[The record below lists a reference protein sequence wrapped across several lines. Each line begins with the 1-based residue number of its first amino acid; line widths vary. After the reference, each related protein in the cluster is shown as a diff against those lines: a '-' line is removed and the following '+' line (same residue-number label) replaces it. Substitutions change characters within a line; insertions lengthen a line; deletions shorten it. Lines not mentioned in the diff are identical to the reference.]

1 MFKIINTCLFMMA
14 CLPVISFANQSTG
27 ALQKFVPHDWEILSQ
42 AKGDLNQ
49 DGKEDIAL
57 LIQPKNKHQH
67 KRKLLILL
75 KTDQQL
81 QLKLSQHIPKW
92 TYRANEPCAEDALD
106 DSSLNIKNQRLELLF
121 NSMSSC
127 SNTYGLITTYSFKL
141 NQNHFHLIGYDSSY
155 LDKITGQQDEI
166 SINFLTHKAK
176 LSTTP
181 NIFAEVET
189 PPKVIWKTINSA
201 KSHTVETVPW
211 ENEALVFNFSAQ
223 FIGEKNNEK
232 QN

>member
-1 MFKIINTCLFMMA
+1 MIFKIINTCLFMMA
-14 CLPVISFANQSTG
+14 CSPVISFANQSAG

-57 LIQPKNKHQH
+57 LIQAKNKHQH

-166 SINFLTHKAK
+166 SINFLTRKAK

-189 PPKVIWKTINSA
+189 PPKVIWKTIKSA
-201 KSHTVETVPW
+201 KSHTMETIPW

-223 FIGEKNNEK
+223 FIGEK
-232 QN
+232 